1 MPVWTSPCGSMR
13 RSREIGLTARRC
25 VQAREMIIKGS
36 LFNILEDADEVERI
50 FAIIKQQREY

>member
-1 MPVWTSPCGSMR
+1 MR